1 MSDLKTVDVVSSNG
15 EPEPALSV
23 PTDAEPSQA
32 RATSD
37 LNAVEETVR
46 RAMSERER
54 LERLAVEIRQCTG
67 REMATVAA
75 AIAGATAEHERLQ
88 REASEQRER
97 LERIKREAVQTEAT
111 IAAAVQQRER
121 LARPAEGASD
131 PVDRVLRDIAQHD
144 GSIHAAEG
152 ERARPAE
159 KAADLEA
166 RGAPELESPDTARAS
181 ATADRDPLL
190 THSP

>member
-1 MSDLKTVDVVSSNG
+1 MSDLKPVAVVSSNG

-54 LERLAVEIRQCTG
+54 LERLAVEIRQRTG

-75 AIAGATAEHERLQ
+75 AIAGATADHERLQ

-111 IAAAVQQRER
+111 IGGGGQHGG
-121 LARPAEGASD
+121 PAG
-131 PVDRVLRDIAQHD
+131 RT
-144 GSIHAAEG
+144 G
-152 ERARPAE
+152 EEEP
-159 KAADLEA
+159 
-166 RGAPELESPDTARAS
+166 G
-181 ATADRDPLL
+181 
-190 THSP
+190 

>member
-54 LERLAVEIRQCTG
+54 LERLAVEIRQRTG
-67 REMATVAA
+67 REMAKVDAA
-75 AIAGATAEHERLQ
+75 NAGATAEQERL
-88 REASEQRER
+88 
-97 LERIKREAVQTEAT
+97 KREAGE
-111 IAAAVQQRER
+111 QRGR
-121 LARPAEGASD
+121 HRRRDEGVGRTGD
-131 PVDRVLRDIAQHD
+131 
-144 GSIHAAEG
+144 
-152 ERARPAE
+152 
-159 KAADLEA
+159 
-166 RGAPELESPDTARAS
+166 
-181 ATADRDPLL
+181 
-190 THSP
+190 

>member
-54 LERLAVEIRQCTG
+54 LERLAVEIRQRTG
-67 REMATVAA
+67 REMATVAT

-97 LERIKREAVQTEAT
+97 LQRIQPQAGETQTANGAGGPPAPPAT
-111 IAAAVQQRER
+111 
-121 LARPAEGASD
+121 P
-131 PVDRVLRDIAQHD
+131 P
-144 GSIHAAEG
+144 
-152 ERARPAE
+152 P
-159 KAADLEA
+159 
-166 RGAPELESPDTARAS
+166 
-181 ATADRDPLL
+181 
-190 THSP
+190 